1 MRNPP
6 PPIRD
11 LELRDR
17 LSELLGEALGNPER
31 AAPLYVL
38 RSFLRLV
45 GVPGRS
51 EVRSEA
57 LIGAVENAFREIGL
71 QVSAQ
76 EAIEDLLNSKLLQP
90 SGNDVGQ
97 RCVVPSEELQG
108 ELPAAT
114 LRAEAYCRAL
124 ERLSRC
130 QIRSTGEV
138 ERAIEEAACLFNE
151 GLFFEVHEVL
161 EAVWLKQGERTR
173 PLFQG
178 LIQIAVAF
186 HHLENRNLKG
196 ALSLLREGGAKV
208 RDYCPAHF
216 GLELE
221 QFLKQTDTCYH
232 SIESFGSDAF
242 DRFDR
247 RMIPQMQ
254 PSE

>member
-1 MRNPP
+1 MRNLP

-17 LSELLGEALGNPER
+17 LSELLGEALGKSER

-45 GVPGRS
+45 RVPGRS
-51 EVRSEA
+51 GVRSEA

-71 QVSAQ
+71 QVSAR

-90 SGNDVGQ
+90 SGSDV
-97 RCVVPSEELQG
+97 RPLCVVSSEGLQRELR
-108 ELPAAT
+108 AAT

-124 ERLSRC
+124 ETLSRRP
-130 QIRSTGEV
+130 IRPVGEV

-173 PLFQG
+173 PLLQG

-196 ALSLLREGGAKV
+196 ALSLLREGGEKV
-208 RDYCPAHF
+208 SDYCPAHF

-221 QFLKQTDTCYH
+221 HFLKQMDACYH
-232 SIESFGSDAF
+232 SIESLGSDAF

-247 RMIPQMQ
+247 RLIPQMQ
-254 PSE
+254 LSE

>member
-6 PPIRD
+6 PPIQD

-17 LSELLGEALGNPER
+17 LSELLGEALGKPER
-31 AAPLYVL
+31 AAAVYVL

-45 GVPGRS
+45 RVPGRS
-51 EVRSEA
+51 GVRSEA

-90 SGNDVGQ
+90 SGGDVRPQ
-97 RCVVPSEELQG
+97 CVVPSEELQG

-124 ERLSRC
+124 ERLSRR
-130 QIRSTGEV
+130 QTQSTREV

-151 GLFFEVHEVL
+151 KLFFEVHEVL
-161 EAVWLKQGERTR
+161 EAVWLKQGERVR
-173 PLFQG
+173 PLLQG

-186 HHLENRNLKG
+186 HHLENRNFKG
-196 ALSLLREGGAKV
+196 ALSLLREGEEKV
-208 RDYCPAHF
+208 RGYCPARF

-221 QFLKQTDTCYH
+221 QFLKHTGACYH
-232 SIESFGSDAF
+232 SIESLGSDAF

-254 PSE
+254 PSA

>member
-17 LSELLGEALGNPER
+17 LSGLLGEALGKPER
-31 AAPLYVL
+31 AAPVYVL

-57 LIGAVENAFREIGL
+57 LIGAAENAFREIGL

-76 EAIEDLLNSKLLQP
+76 EAIEDLLNSKLLHP
-90 SGNDVGQ
+90 SSSDVRPQ
-97 RCVVPSEELQG
+97 CVVPSEELQG

-124 ERLSRC
+124 ERLSRR
-130 QIRSTGEV
+130 QIRATGEV
-138 ERAIEEAACLFNE
+138 GRAIEEAACLFNE

-161 EAVWLKQGERTR
+161 EAVWLKQGERAR
-173 PLFQG
+173 PLLQG

-196 ALSLLREGGAKV
+196 ALSLLREGGEKV
-208 RDYCPAHF
+208 RDYCPARF

-221 QFLKQTDTCYH
+221 QFLKQTGACYH
-232 SIESFGSDAF
+232 SIESLGSDAF

-247 RMIPQMQ
+247 RMIPHMQ
-254 PSE
+254 LSA

>member
-17 LSELLGEALGNPER
+17 LSELLGEALGKPER
-31 AAPLYVL
+31 AAAVYVL

-45 GVPGRS
+45 VVPGRS

-76 EAIEDLLNSKLLQP
+76 EAIEDLLNSKLLYP
-90 SGNDVGQ
+90 SGNDVRPQG
-97 RCVVPSEELQG
+97 VVPSEELQG

-124 ERLSRC
+124 ERLSRR
-130 QIRSTGEV
+130 QTQSTCEV

-161 EAVWLKQGERTR
+161 EAVWLKQGERVR
-173 PLFQG
+173 PLLQG

-196 ALSLLREGGAKV
+196 ALSLLREGEEKV
-208 RDYCPAHF
+208 RDYCPARF

-221 QFLKQTDTCYH
+221 QFLKQTGACYH
-232 SIESFGSDAF
+232 SIESLGSGAY

-254 PSE
+254 PSA

>member
-17 LSELLGEALGNPER
+17 LSELLGEALGKPER

-71 QVSAQ
+71 QASTQ
-76 EAIEDLLNSKLLQP
+76 EAIEDLLNSKLLYS
-90 SGNDVGQ
+90 SGNDVRPQG
-97 RCVVPSEELQG
+97 VVPSEELQR
-108 ELPAAT
+108 ELSTAT
-114 LRAEAYCRAL
+114 LRAEAHCRAL
-124 ERLSRC
+124 ERLSRR
-130 QIRSTGEV
+130 QTRSTREV

-161 EAVWLKQGERTR
+161 EAVWLKLGERPR
-173 PLFQG
+173 PLLQG

-186 HHLENRNLKG
+186 HHLENGNLKG
-196 ALSLLREGGAKV
+196 ALSLLREGGEKV

-221 QFLKQTDTCYH
+221 QFLQQTDACYH
-232 SIESFGSDAF
+232 SIESLGSDAF

-254 PSE
+254 RSA